1 MAMLKISAV
10 KAETGHLSHTS
21 IYSAIDKGLF
31 PRPVYIGKRSVAWPY
46 SEVKAICV
54 ARIGGASEEQ
64 IRKLVSHLHQK
75 RIELFKA
82 IEGNCHD

>member
-31 PRPVYIGKRSVAWPY
+31 PRPVYIGKRSVAWPD

-64 IRKLVSHLHQK
+64 IRKLICIDLSIPPIK
-75 RIELFKA
+75 R
-82 IEGNCHD
+82 G